1 MQTVSC
7 PSCGAEVHFRSHA
20 SVLAVCEYCHS
31 TILKD
36 ADSVKD
42 VGKMSAVLEDYSR
55 IQIGTAG
62 VYDGRHF
69 TVVGRIQQRYS
80 AGTWNEWYVLFD
92 DTSTGWLGDSS
103 GLYTLTA
110 EITDPK
116 MLANLPA
123 FAELLPGRQYQIDGV
138 PYTVAEVRN
147 AECIAGQGE
156 LPFKVGAGWRIQVAD
171 LRSYSSFIT
180 LDYTDGPQPVL
191 YLGFAVTLESLQ
203 CQLLRDDDAIAKS
216 AGKYRGKL
224 DALDCPSCGS
234 GIKYV
239 PGAAAQLVCPA
250 CHAQLDASGQEA
262 QVLTIGKQVHDN
274 VDITLEL
281 GASAKINNADF
292 TVIGMMRRA
301 DDEGSE
307 WNEYL
312 LYNARAGFFW
322 LVETD
327 EGWSRS
333 NVLPNWPS
341 WTSLD
346 AASCTLDGATYR
358 KLYDYGSQVVYAA
371 GAFNWKVAVG
381 DSTRVYEFEQG
392 QTKLAAELTGEEM
405 TWSRSVPVAYDQ
417 MAAWFGAAFHG
428 AIKTTNIQL
437 SHRGIAK
444 VFIVIVLVLNA
455 IPMFV
460 SFSST
465 MMWSLLGCLALFLP
479 AVFLDKNAKNPP

>member
-36 ADSVKD
+36 ADAVRD
-42 VGKMSAVLEDYSR
+42 VGKMSAVLEDYTP

-62 VYDGRHF
+62 VHDGVHF

-80 AGTWNEWYVLFD
+80 AGTWNEWYLLFD
-92 DTSTGWLGDSS
+92 DASTAWLGDSS
-103 GLYTLTA
+103 GLYTLTRERSTQATLPVFGELAPGKRYTICGEPYTAA
-110 EITDPK
+110 EI
-116 MLANLPA
+116 
-123 FAELLPGRQYQIDGV
+123 
-138 PYTVAEVRN
+138 RN

-171 LRSYSSFIT
+171 FRNYASFVT
-180 LDYTDGPQPVL
+180 LDYTDGPQPVV
-191 YLGFAVTLESLQ
+191 YQGVAVTLDSLK

-234 GIKYV
+234 GIQYV

-250 CHAQLDASGQEA
+250 CHAQLDASGPEA
-262 QVLTIGKQVHDN
+262 QVLAIGKQVHDN
-274 VDITLEL
+274 ADITLEL
-281 GASAKINNADF
+281 GASAKIGNVDF

-327 EGWSRS
+327 DGWSRA

-341 WTSLD
+341 WASLD

-381 DSTRVYEFEQG
+381 DSTRVFEFEQG
-392 QTKLAAELTGEEM
+392 QTKLAAELTNEEM

-417 MAAWFGAAFHG
+417 MTAWFGAAFHG
-428 AIKTTNIQL
+428 GAKAQNIQL

-444 VFIVIVLVLNA
+444 VFMVIVLVLNA

-465 MMWSLLGCLALFLP
+465 LMWSLLGCLALFLP